1 MRLHTMKSRFRLIL
15 WASLLLVA
23 AGWLLAASG
32 DEDRKQALLLTVSDA
47 IGPATGDYII
57 RGIERAGRDE
67 AELVVL
73 KLDTPGGLD
82 SSMRDIVKAM
92 LASDV
97 PVVTYVHPAGGR
109 AASAGTYMLYGSHVA
124 AMTPSTNIGS
134 ATPVQMG
141 GGFPGLDD
149 GDSRPSRG
157 DDQNGRDAENDAEKD
172 ESAED
177 ANADDDAAAEAPD
190 AEENRDEARRG
201 ETAMERKVLED
212 AVSYI
217 RGLAERFGRNAD
229 WAEEAVREGSNIGA
243 REALEINAIEFVADN
258 LEDLLEQLDGHSV
271 RMAWGDK
278 VLDTV
283 NIEVIRVDPDWR
295 TNLLAVITSPNIAY
309 ILMLIG
315 IYGII
320 FELSNPGAIY
330 PGVIGAISLV
340 LAFYALQVM
349 PVNYAGL
356 ALILLGLIFMVAEA
370 FLPSFGILGIGGM
383 ISFITGSIILW
394 DDPELNISLPLVFGT
409 ALVVGVF
416 SIWVLGRL
424 IRLRKVKPTI
434 GRDEMIGM
442 IGEAREDFER
452 SGRVYV
458 HSELWTAETT
468 EPVEE
473 GQKVRVVGLKGLRLR
488 VEPVS
493 EDADAVATRS

>member
-1 MRLHTMKSRFRLIL
+1 MRLHSTKSVFRLIL

-32 DEDRKQALLLTVSDA
+32 DDDRKQALLLTVSDA

-73 KLDTPGGLD
+73 QLDTPGGLD

-92 LASDV
+92 LASEV

-124 AMTPSTNIGS
+124 AMTPATNIGS

-157 DDQNGRDAENDAEKD
+157 DDEQAGDAAKD

-177 ANADDDAAAEAPD
+177 ANGDEEAQAESAAAE
-190 AEENRDEARRG
+190 ENKDEARRG

-243 REALEINAIEFVADN
+243 REALELNVIEFVAEN
-258 LEDLLEQLDGHSV
+258 LEDLLQQLDGHSV
-271 RMAWGDK
+271 RMAWGEK
-278 VLDTV
+278 VLDTAG
-283 NIEVIRVDPDWR
+283 IEVIRVDPDWR

-424 IRLRKVKPTI
+424 LRLRKVTPTI
-434 GRDEMIGM
+434 GRGEMIGM
-442 IGEAREDFER
+442 IGEAREDFDR

-458 HSELWTAETT
+458 HSELWTADTT

-473 GQKVRVVGLKGLRLR
+473 GQKVRVVGLEGLRLK

-493 EDADAVATRS
+493 DDAGAPAASRS

>member
-1 MRLHTMKSRFRLIL
+1 MRQHSTKSVFRLFL
-15 WASLLLVA
+15 SVSLLLVA
-23 AGWLLAASG
+23 AGWLFAASG
-32 DEDRKQALLLTVSDA
+32 DDDRRQALLLTVSDA

-67 AELVVL
+67 VELLVL

-92 LASDV
+92 LASEV

-124 AMTPSTNIGS
+124 AMTPATNIGS

-157 DDQNGRDAENDAEKD
+157 DDGTARDAGKD

-177 ANADDDAAAEAPD
+177 ANSDPEATTESSD
-190 AEENRDEARRG
+190 EEALEGETRRG

-217 RGLAERFGRNAD
+217 RGLAERFDRNAD
-229 WAEEAVREGSNIGA
+229 WAEEAVREGYNIGA
-243 REALEINAIEFVADN
+243 REALELNAIEFVAEN
-258 LEDLLEQLDGHSV
+258 LEDLLQQLDGHSV
-271 RMAWGDK
+271 QMAWGEK
-278 VLDTV
+278 VLDTTD
-283 NIEVIRVDPDWR
+283 IEVIRVDPDWR

-394 DDPELNISLPLVFGT
+394 DDPDLNISLPLIFGT
-409 ALVVGVF
+409 ALVVGIF

-424 IRLRKVKPTI
+424 LRLRKVTPSI
-434 GRDEMIGM
+434 GREEMIGM
-442 IGEAREDFER
+442 IGEAREDFDR

-473 GQKVRVVGLKGLRLR
+473 GQKVRVVGLEGLRLK
-488 VEPVS
+488 VEPVL
-493 EDADAVATRS
+493 EDAGAPAASRP